1 MGIYGVLRKTKVD
14 EDEPESVLLQK
25 EVGGLM
31 IISSFVYLINF
42 GCLCSMKND
51 TSFNSAMHVSFD

>member
-31 IISSFVYLINF
+31 IISSFVYQFWMSL
-42 GCLCSMKND
+42 
-51 TSFNSAMHVSFD
+51 FNEK